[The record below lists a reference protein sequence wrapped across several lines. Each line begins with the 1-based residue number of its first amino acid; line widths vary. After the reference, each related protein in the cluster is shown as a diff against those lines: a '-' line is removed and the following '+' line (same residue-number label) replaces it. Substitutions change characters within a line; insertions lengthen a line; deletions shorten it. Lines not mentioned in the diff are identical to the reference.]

1 MPLKQSRIW
10 QLLQSKRSHF
20 MSFDQQALQALNLY
34 RAALT
39 AESQESEKDLLERLS
54 EFETLDRGAEPV
66 ELLGEWENWIMPS
79 GLVWQN
85 REESLVWVRDRLTN
99 VSTFAVD
106 GSQIYPG
113 KDLSIP
119 VALVQI
125 GWFENLHT
133 TPARYEKDVD
143 VDIMTPVELKAT
155 SSGDPVDRRVNM
167 RRFQMETERIIQY
180 MDDHS
185 NTGNCLAF
193 FDGSLVV
200 TFAEAF
206 DEVTRNFYVDCVVEL
221 LKASQQ
227 YRVPLV
233 SYIDTTYAR
242 DLIVMLQR
250 LDQLPEV
257 PTLHDAPLLSKFMQW
272 GDRTPLFR
280 CRRSGILKHYP
291 AHLRDQ
297 VLFTYLKAH
306 DGFPVRLELP
316 LWMDEA
322 GIAEQVLDWVRGEII
337 IGGGYPY
344 AIETADQTAVLKAD
358 DRQQFFRVLQDWA
371 DTEDLN
377 LRLSRKMVS
386 KARRR

>member
-1 MPLKQSRIW
+1 MPLKQSQIW
-10 QLLQSKRSHF
+10 NLLKDKRSHF
-20 MSFDQQALQALNLY
+20 ESFDRSALKALNQY
-34 RAALT
+34 RAALEE
-39 AESQESEKDLLERLS
+39 ASQESAADLFAQLQRVEP
-54 EFETLDRGAEPV
+54 LDRGAEPL
-66 ELLGEWENWIMPS
+66 EPLGTYPNWIMPS
-79 GLVWQN
+79 GLTWQN
-85 REESLVWVRDRLTN
+85 REESHAWVRDRLSD

-125 GWFENLHT
+125 GWFENLHRAD
-133 TPARYEKDVD
+133 ARYEKDID
-143 VDIMTPVELKAT
+143 VDIMTPVDLKAS

-167 RRFQMETERIIQY
+167 RRFQMETERLIQY

-206 DEVTRNFYVDCVVEL
+206 DEMTRNLYVECIVEL

-242 DLIVMLQR
+242 DLVVMLQR
-250 LDQLPEV
+250 LYDLPEA
-257 PTLHDAPLLSKFMQW
+257 PSLHDAPLFNKFMQW

-306 DGFPVRLELP
+306 DGFPIRLELP
-316 LWMDEA
+316 HWLYDA
-322 GIAEQVLDWVRGEII
+322 GMADTVLDWVRGEII

-344 AIETADQTAVLKAD
+344 VIETADQTAVLKAE
-358 DRQQFFRVLQDWA
+358 DRQAFFKLLQDWA

>member
-1 MPLKQSRIW
+1 MPLKQTQIW
-10 QLLQSKRSHF
+10 NLLKEKRSHF
-20 MSFDQQALQALNLY
+20 ASFDASAAKALTSY
-34 RAALT
+34 RAAL
-39 AESQESEKDLLERLS
+39 AAASQACAKDLLERLQA
-54 EFETLDRGAEPV
+54 FETLDRGAEPV
-66 ELLGEWENWIMPS
+66 EPSNDPNWIRPF
-79 GLVWQN
+79 GVAWQN
-85 REESLVWVRDRLTN
+85 REESFAWVRDRLTN

-125 GWFENLHT
+125 GWFENLHRAD
-133 TPARYEKDVD
+133 ARYEKDID
-143 VDIMTPVELKAT
+143 VDIMTPVDLQAT

-206 DEVTRNFYVDCVVEL
+206 DETTRNFYVDCVVEL

-242 DLIVMLQR
+242 DLVVMLQR
-250 LDQLPEV
+250 LEQLPEA
-257 PTLHDAPLLSKFMQW
+257 PSLHDAPLLNKFMQW

-280 CRRSGILKHYP
+280 CRRSGILKLYP

-316 LWMDEA
+316 LWVYEA
-322 GIAEQVLDWVRGEII
+322 GMADPILDWVRGEVI

-344 AIETADQTAVLKAD
+344 VIETADQTAVLKAD
-358 DRQQFFRVLQDWA
+358 DRQMFFKLLQDWA
-371 DTEDLN
+371 DAEALN